1 MNIGPIS
8 INLLKDGTFMVD
20 GGVTFG
26 QLPRSQWEQFI
37 KPDRRNRVRLG
48 LNSVL
53 IQTADHNVLIDTGAG
68 SKRTVEMKADFSLN
82 GNKLIK
88 GLKSFGLTARDI
100 DIVVLTNLHFDHS
113 GGCTKLDRTGTAIP
127 MFPKARYVVQKS
139 SWEAANSPND
149 RYVSSFYED
158 DFEPLAERELIEFV
172 EDDAEIVP
180 GVKVKLM
187 EGPAK
192 GNQAV
197 FIEYGS
203 ERIIYAGD
211 LIPTPFHLPP
221 HHIPAT
227 AEFPN
232 DTLVQKRE
240 LLNMAIQDGW
250 MIIFGHGN
258 ELNGAYVRDR
268 GGVPQMLP
276 VDI

>member
-8 INLLKDGTFMVD
+8 INVVKDGTLMMD
-20 GGVTFG
+20 GGVVFG
-26 QLPRSQWEQFI
+26 QTPRIQWEQLI

-48 LNSVL
+48 LNAVL
-53 IQTADHNVLIDTGAG
+53 IQTPDHNVLIDTGAG
-68 SKRTVEMKADFSLN
+68 NKRTVEMKADFSLN

-100 DIVVLTNLHFDHS
+100 DKVLLTNLQFVHS
-113 GGCTKLDRTGTAIP
+113 GGCTKLDRTGAAIP
-127 MFPKARYVVQKS
+127 MFPKARYIVQKS
-139 SWEAANSPND
+139 SWEAANEPND
-149 RYVSSFYED
+149 RYVGSFYED
-158 DFEPLAERELIEFV
+158 DFEPLAERDMIDFI
-172 EDDAEIVP
+172 EDDEEIVP
-180 GVKVKLM
+180 GVKVRLM

-211 LIPTPFHLPP
+211 LIPTLFHLEP
-221 HHIPAT
+221 HRISAT

-240 LLNMAIQDGW
+240 LLDMAISDGW

-258 ELNGAYVRDR
+258 ELNSAYLRDR
-268 GGVPQMLP
+268 GGAIRPVP
-276 VDI
+276 VEI